1 MKITSVVMP
10 TVPFEISLPDEN
22 GMVAVRLRENVSSV
36 DVPEQDGK
44 EAHTEWSWDEY
55 ILIRSWRVNL
65 AEDIENNLDAW
76 MGYGREADRLAM
88 KIDTYQLRADTD
100 LLLILNGL
108 K

>member
-10 TVPFEISLPDEN
+10 TVPFDISLPDEN
-22 GMVAVRLRENVSSV
+22 GKVVIRLRENVSSV
-36 DVPEQDGK
+36 DIPEQDGK
-44 EAHTEWSWDEY
+44 EAHKEWSWDEY
-55 ILIRSWRVNL
+55 VLVRTGRENL

-76 MGYGREADRLAM
+76 MSYGREADKQAAE
-88 KIDTYQLRADTD
+88 IDSYQLRADTD

>member
-22 GMVAVRLRENVSSV
+22 GMVAVRLRENVSSI

-44 EAHTEWSWDEY
+44 EAHKEWSWDEY
-55 ILIRSWRVNL
+55 ILIRTWRANL

-88 KIDTYQLRADTD
+88 EIDTYQLRADTD